1 MNIVKG
7 KTESRLTKYEGPI
20 LFFLGMVSFIS
31 MILFKSGIAE
41 VIALSFS
48 SITLFLMFSIF
59 LWNRKNN
66 KAVLVGGTLL
76 YIFLLAIYL
85 FGQI

>member
-20 LFFLGMVSFIS
+20 LFFLAMVSGVS
-31 MILFKSGIAE
+31 MILFESGIAE

-48 SITLFLMFSIF
+48 FIILFLMFSIF

-76 YIFLLAIYL
+76 YIFLLAIYW

>member
-1 MNIVKG
+1 MNILKG
-7 KTESRLTKYEGPI
+7 KTESKLTKYEGPI
-20 LFFLGMVSFIS
+20 LFFFAVISGVS
-31 MILFKSGIAE
+31 MILFKSGVAE
-41 VIALSFS
+41 VISLSFS
-48 SITLFLMFSIF
+48 FIILFLMFSIF

-76 YIFLLAIYL
+76 YVFLAIYW

>member
-1 MNIVKG
+1 MKIVKG
-7 KTESRLTKYEGPI
+7 KTESRLTNYEGPI
-20 LFFLGMVSFIS
+20 LFFLALVSSIS

-66 KAVLVGGTLL
+66 KAVLVGGSLL
-76 YIFLLAIYL
+76 YIFLLAIYW